1 MKIGVVLPIGGG
13 DGPDGGMPGW
23 AELRS
28 MARATED
35 AGLDSG
41 WIADHFFYR
50 APDGVESG
58 TNEAWTALAA
68 VAAVTS
74 RIELGPI
81 VLCASFRN
89 PGLTA
94 KMAVT
99 LDDVAGGRFVLGV
112 GCGWHEPEYDAMGLP
127 FDHRVS
133 RFEEWIAVLVPLL
146 RGERVSLD
154 GRYHRATDAVLVPAP
169 ARRIPILVA
178 AKQRRMLELTAR
190 WADAWNTAWYGE
202 PNDRLH
208 EQLAALA
215 AAEAAAGREP
225 GSIERTIGIIVR
237 DPEQPVAEPD
247 ERSLAGTVD
256 DLARILDAY
265 RALGAAH
272 LQVILEP
279 MTVRSVER
287 LAQAVRLLRR

>member
-1 MKIGVVLPIGGG
+1 MKVGVVLPIGGG

-23 AELRS
+23 AELRT
-28 MARATED
+28 MAVATED

-50 APDGVESG
+50 APDGTESG
-58 TNEAWTALAA
+58 THEAWTALAS

-89 PGLTA
+89 PALTA

-99 LDDVAGGRFVLGV
+99 LDDVAGGRFILGV

-133 RFEEWIAVLVPLL
+133 RFEEWMEILDPLL
-146 RGERVSLD
+146 RGERVTFA
-154 GRYHRATDAVLVPAP
+154 GRYHQATDAVLVPAP
-169 ARRIPILVA
+169 ARQIPILIA
-178 AKQRRMLELTAR
+178 AKQPRMLELTAR

-215 AAEAAAGREP
+215 TAEAAAGREP
-225 GSIERTIGIIVR
+225 GSIERTIGLIVR
-237 DPEQPVAEPD
+237 DPDQPVAEPD
-247 ERSLAGTVD
+247 ERSLVGTVD
-256 DLARILDAY
+256 EVARTLDAY
-265 RALGAAH
+265 RALGAGH

-279 MTVRSVER
+279 MTPRSVER
-287 LAQAVRLLRR
+287 LAQAVRLMRG